1 MKELERIEKRKQDI
15 LISAT
20 RSNHR
25 SMERTGERTGES
37 SLMRLNE
44 SIEINLMPPSNS
56 MSVDKIEKQK
66 AMGHLNSD

>member
-1 MKELERIEKRKQDI
+1 
-15 LISAT
+15 
-20 RSNHR
+20 
-25 SMERTGERTGES
+25 MERTGERTGES

-44 SIEINLMPPSNS
+44 SIEINLMPPSDS